1 MPIKVMERRYI
12 RGSELRIGN
21 EEGQKF
27 IRGYAAVFDSM
38 SQPLGGFREIIRKG
52 AFKKTLRDGD
62 AVALMNHD
70 ANLLLGRKSA
80 RTLSLFEDDKG
91 LAYKI
96 VPPDTSYARDLM
108 VSIERGDLKHSS
120 FAFRVVPGKERWSNP
135 QGEDLPVREL
145 LQVEL
150 FDVSPVTNPAYNQT
164 EVHVR
169 AAMDAVSNRLHA
181 RDATQGERK
190 ALMLALDNL
199 RSLLLEQWEPGSSDV
214 PDEESEHGE
223 PNSEGEPVNSNDSR
237 ESGQPRSEEPTRSLL
252 DRRKRLLELAI

>member
-1 MPIKVMERRYI
+1 MKVMERRYI
-12 RGSELRIGN
+12 RASELRAIN
-21 EEGQKF
+21 EDGQKF

-80 RTLSLFEDDKG
+80 RTLMLSEDDKG

-120 FAFRVVPGKERWSNP
+120 FAFRVVPGKEKWSHP
-135 QGEDLPVREL
+135 PGEELPVREL

-150 FDVSPVTNPAYNQT
+150 FDVSPVTNPAYHQT

-169 AAMDAVSNRLHA
+169 AAIDAVSSRLHA
-181 RDATQGERK
+181 GDASREERH

-199 RSLLLEQWEPGSSDV
+199 RSLLLEQWEPSSSD
-214 PDEESEHGE
+214 ESSAESEHGE
-223 PNSEGEPVNSNDSR
+223 PNSEGEPVNSNESR
-237 ESGQPRSEEPTRSLL
+237 EQGQPHSEEPKRSLL
-252 DRRKRLLELAI
+252 DRRKRLLELTT

>member
-1 MPIKVMERRYI
+1 MPMKVMERRYI
-12 RGSELRIGN
+12 RGSELRIGD
-21 EEGQKF
+21 EGGQRF

-70 ANLLLGRKSA
+70 ANLILGRKSA
-80 RTLSLFEDDKG
+80 RTLTLSEDDKG

-96 VPPDTSYARDLM
+96 NPPDTSYARDLI
-108 VSIERGDLKHSS
+108 VSIDRGDLKHSS
-120 FAFRVVPGKERWSNP
+120 FAFRVVPGKERWSHP
-135 QGEDLPVREL
+135 PGEELPVREL

-150 FDVSPVTNPAYNQT
+150 FDVSPVTNPAYQQT

-169 AAMDAVSNRLHA
+169 AAIDAISNRLQA
-181 RDATQGERK
+181 GDPSREERQ

-199 RSLLLEQWEPGSSDV
+199 RNLLLEQWEPSSSDEV
-214 PDEESEHGE
+214 STEAEDGK
-223 PNSEGEPVNSNDSR
+223 PNSESESGNSQESR
-237 ESGQPRSEEPTRSLL
+237 EEGQPHSEEAKRDLL
-252 DRRKRLLELAI
+252 ERRKRLLELTT